1 MTSEPRPSGSGTI
14 SQYCSE
20 LPLACAHGYD
30 VLQEAVVRGQ
40 HSLHRYVLQRST
52 VIRRLVA
59 LAVCLCVCVS
69 VGVAENQNG
78 RWAIL
83 VAGVSGDPELQKL
96 YLQELRDLR
105 ATLQGPMQFA
115 FDHVYV
121 LFDDPSKDP
130 ALVQY
135 KSTRENLEKVCR
147 EVAGRAGKDDLIFVF
162 LEGHG
167 SFDQN
172 TYKLNLVGPDPN
184 AEELAAMLY
193 SIPVQRFVVVNATSC
208 SGASLPSLSRKG
220 KIIITATKSGSERN
234 QTHFGQFFV
243 EALKN
248 NNADMDKS
256 GRVSLLEAFSYT
268 AQKVEEHYTKG
279 GELQT
284 EHPVLDDNGDGQGQA
299 KPGPENG
306 EGFMARTTYLD
317 AGSPLLTKGKMTQE
331 EQELAKEAQSLEQ
344 QIEALKYAKAEMSEA
359 EYEKKLEALLLR
371 LAQVNAKLRK
381 KVAP

>member
-1 MTSEPRPSGSGTI
+1 MTWFFS
-14 SQYCSE
+14 
-20 LPLACAHGYD
+20 LFLCAS
-30 VLQEAVVRGQ
+30 VVNG
-40 HSLHRYVLQRST
+40 
-52 VIRRLVA
+52 
-59 LAVCLCVCVS
+59 
-69 VGVAENQNG
+69 AEQNG

-83 VAGVSGDPELQKL
+83 VAGVSGEPDLQRL
-96 YLQELRDLR
+96 YLQELKDLR
-105 ATLQGPMQFA
+105 ATLQGPLQFA

-121 LFDDPSKDP
+121 LFDDLSKDP
-130 ALVQY
+130 ALAQY
-135 KSTRENLEKVCR
+135 QSTRENLEKVCR
-147 EVAGRAGKDDLIFVF
+147 EVAGRAHKDDLVFVF

-184 AEELAAMLY
+184 AEELAAILY
-193 SIPVQRFVVVNATSC
+193 AIPAQRFIVVNATSC
-208 SGASLPSLSRKG
+208 SGASLSSLSHKG
-220 KIIITATKSGSERN
+220 KIIITATKSGNERN

-268 AQKVEEHYTKG
+268 AQKVEEHYTRG

-284 EHPVLDDNGDGQGQA
+284 EHPILDDNGDSQGQA

-306 EGFMARTTYLD
+306 EGLIARTTFLD
-317 AGSPLLTKGKMTQE
+317 AGSPLISQGKMTPE
-331 EQELAKEAQSLEQ
+331 EQELAKEAQSLEL

-359 EYEKKLEALLLR
+359 DYEKKLEALLLH
-371 LAQVNAKLRK
+371 LARVNAKLRK
-381 KVAP
+381 K